1 VRILMVTDLYWPLIG
16 GLEIV
21 VRELSREL
29 AGRGHAVAVATLR
42 HDGMP
47 EHEDDGGVG
56 VHRIGGSLQRREQL
70 FAERGRRYAPPFPDP
85 EATVH
90 LREVVAGFRPDVV
103 HGHNWLIRSFL
114 PLKRR
119 RGPRLVVSLHDY
131 GETCAKRTLH
141 DLRQEICSG
150 PRVRKCLPCSA
161 DHYGTAKGWTVAGT
175 NWVSALAES
184 RLVDRYL
191 AISSA
196 VAAGNRLAERGLPHE
211 VIPNFSAVPPPD
223 AAGHAALLD
232 LLPDEPFLLFVGAL
246 GRHKGVDVLL
256 EAYGR
261 IADAPPLVLIG
272 ARWPG
277 MPAVPDG
284 VTVLHDWPPGAV
296 AGAWQRCMIGL
307 VPSAWAE
314 PFGLVAVEAM
324 QAGRP
329 VIASAA
335 GGLADIVVDGETG
348 LLTPPGD
355 PTALA
360 AALRRLLADEGLRR
374 TMGEAGRTRATA
386 FAPAAIVP
394 RFERAY
400 ARVLAA

>member
-1 VRILMVTDLYWPLIG
+1 MVTDLYWPLIG
-16 GLEIV
+16 GIEVV

-42 HDGMP
+42 QGAMP
-47 EHEDDGGVG
+47 EHEDDAGVG
-56 VHRIGGSLQRREQL
+56 VHRIGGTMQRREQL
-70 FAERGRRYAPPFPDP
+70 FAESARRYAPPFPDP
-85 EATVH
+85 EATLH
-90 LREVVAGFRPDVV
+90 LREVVADFRPDVV

-150 PRVRKCLPCSA
+150 PGPRKCLECSA

-191 AISSA
+191 AVSSA
-196 VAAGNRLAERGLPHE
+196 VATGNRLAERGLSYE
-211 VIPNFSAVPPPD
+211 VIPNFSAAPAPDD
-223 AAGHAALLD
+223 AAHAALLG
-232 LLPDEPFLLFVGAL
+232 LLPRAPFLLFVGAL

-261 IADAPPLVLIG
+261 LDDPPPLVLIG
-272 ARWPG
+272 ARWPD
-277 MPAVPDG
+277 MPAVPAG
-284 VTVLHDWPPGAV
+284 VTVLHDWPSAAI
-296 AGAWQRCMIGL
+296 AGAWRRCMLGL

-335 GGLADIVVDGETG
+335 GGLVDIVVDGETG
-348 LLTPPGD
+348 LLTAPGD

-360 AALRRLLADEGLRR
+360 AALRRLLADEGLRH
-374 TMGEAGRTRATA
+374 TMGEAGRTRSTA
-386 FAPAAIVP
+386 FAASAIVP

-400 ARVLAA
+400 ARVLAT

>member
-1 VRILMVTDLYWPLIG
+1 MVTDLYWPLIG
-16 GLEIV
+16 GLETV
-21 VRELSREL
+21 VRQLSREL
-29 AGRGHAVAVATLR
+29 TARGHEVAVATLR
-42 HDGMP
+42 QDGLP
-47 EHEDDGGVG
+47 QREDDAGVG
-56 VHRIGGSLQRREQL
+56 VHRIGGTLQRREQL
-70 FAERGRRYAPPFPDP
+70 FAESERRYAPPFPDP

-119 RGPRLVVSLHDY
+119 RGPRLVVTLHDY
-131 GETCAKRTLH
+131 GETCAKRTLY

-150 PRVRKCLPCSA
+150 PRPGKCLACSA
-161 DHYGTAKGWTVAGT
+161 EHYGRAKGWTVTGT

-196 VAAGNRLAERGLPHE
+196 VATGNRLAERGLAYD
-211 VIPNFSAVPPPD
+211 VIPNFSAVPAPDEAGPP
-223 AAGHAALLD
+223 ALLD
-232 LLPDEPFLLFVGAL
+232 RLPGEPFLLFVGAL

-261 IADAPPLVLIG
+261 LDDPPPLVLIG
-272 ARWPG
+272 ARWPD

-284 VTVLHDWPPGAV
+284 VTVLHDWPSAAV
-296 AGAWQRCMIGL
+296 AGAWRRCMIGL

-329 VIASAA
+329 LIASAA

-360 AALRRLLADEGLRR
+360 AALRRLLADEGLRE
-374 TMGEAGRTRATA
+374 TMGAAGRTRAAT
-386 FAPAAIVP
+386 FAPSAIVP
-394 RFERAY
+394 RVEQAY
-400 ARVLAA
+400 ARVLAT

>member
-1 VRILMVTDLYWPLIG
+1 MVSDLYWPLIG

-21 VRELSREL
+21 VRELSRQL
-29 AGRGHAVAVATLR
+29 AGRGHEVAVATLR
-42 HDGMP
+42 LDGAP
-47 EHEDDGGVG
+47 DYEDDAGIG
-56 VHRIGGSLQRREQL
+56 VHRIGGTLQRRERL
-70 FAERGRRYAPPFPDP
+70 FAEGGRRYAPPFPDP
-85 EATVH
+85 EATVN
-90 LREVVAGFRPDVV
+90 LRRVVAGFRPDVV

-119 RGPRLVVSLHDY
+119 GGPRLVVTLHDY

-150 PRVRKCLPCSA
+150 PGVRKCLVCSA
-161 DHYGTAKGWTVAGT
+161 DHYGTAKGWTIAGT

-191 AISSA
+191 AISPA
-196 VAAGNRLAERGLPHE
+196 VAAGNRLVERGLPHD
-211 VIPNFSAVPPPD
+211 VIPNFSAPPPRD
-223 AAGHAALLD
+223 DGSHSGLLD
-232 LLPDEPFLLFVGAL
+232 QLPAEPFLLFVGAL

-256 EAYGR
+256 EAYR
-261 IADAPPLVLIG
+261 SLDDPPPLVLIG

-277 MPAVPDG
+277 MPELPGG
-284 VTVLHDWPPGAV
+284 VTVLHDWPPAAI
-296 AGAWQRCMIGL
+296 AGAWRRCLIGL

-324 QAGRP
+324 RAGRP

-335 GGLADIVVDGETG
+335 GGLVDIVVDGETG

-355 PTALA
+355 PAGLA
-360 AALRRLLADEGLRR
+360 AALRRLLADEGLREA
-374 TMGEAGRTRATA
+374 MGAAGRARARA
-386 FAPAAIVP
+386 FDPSAIVP
-394 RFERAY
+394 RFERVY
-400 ARVLAA
+400 ARVLGA

>member
-1 VRILMVTDLYWPLIG
+1 MVTDLYWPVIG

-29 AGRGHAVAVATLR
+29 AERGHQVAVATLR
-42 HDGMP
+42 HDGQP
-47 EHEDDGGVG
+47 EHQDDAGVD
-56 VHRIGGSLQRREQL
+56 VHRIGATMPRWERL
-70 FAERGRRYAPPFPDP
+70 FAHGDRRYAPPFPDP
-85 EATVH
+85 EATIG
-90 LREVVAGFRPDVV
+90 LREVVAGFGPDIV

-141 DLRQEICSG
+141 DLHQQICSG
-150 PRVRKCLPCSA
+150 PGLRKCMVCSA
-161 DHYGTAKGWTVAGT
+161 DHYGAAKGCAVAGA
-175 NWVSALAES
+175 NWASTLAQS

-191 AISSA
+191 AISPA
-196 VAAGNRLAERGLPHE
+196 VVAGNRLAERGLPYE
-211 VIPNFSAVPPPD
+211 VIPNFSAARAPDD
-223 AAGHAALLD
+223 AAHADLLD

-261 IADAPPLVLIG
+261 LQGPPPLVLIG
-272 ARWPG
+272 ARWPD
-277 MPAVPDG
+277 MPAVPAG
-284 VTVLHDWPPGAV
+284 VTVLHDWPSSAI
-296 AGAWQRCMIGL
+296 AGAWRRCLIGL

-355 PTALA
+355 PAALA
-360 AALRRLLADEGLRR
+360 AALRRLLADTALRQA
-374 TMGEAGRTRATA
+374 MGEAGRRRAAA
-386 FAPAAIVP
+386 FTPAAIVP
-394 RFERAY
+394 RVERAY
-400 ARVLAA
+400 ARTLAS

>member
-1 VRILMVTDLYWPLIG
+1 LRILMVSDLYWPLIG

-21 VRELSREL
+21 VRRLSREL
-29 AGRGHAVAVATLR
+29 ADRGHDVAVATLR
-42 HDGMP
+42 QDGMSA
-47 EHEDDGGVG
+47 HEDDAGVG
-56 VHRIGGSLQRREQL
+56 VHRVGGTMQRVERL
-70 FAERGRRYAPPFPDP
+70 FADSGRRYSPPFPDP

-90 LREVVAGFRPDVV
+90 LRAVIADFRPDVV

-150 PRVRKCLPCSA
+150 PGVRKCLTCSA

-196 VAAGNRLAERGLPHE
+196 VAVGNRLAERGLPHE
-211 VIPNFSAVPPPD
+211 VIPNFSTLSPP
-223 AAGHAALLD
+223 GHDSLLD

-261 IADAPPLVLIG
+261 LDHAPPLVLIG

-284 VTVLHDWPPGAV
+284 VTVLHDWPPGAI

-355 PTALA
+355 AVALA
-360 AALRRLLADEGLRR
+360 AAVQRLVADEGLRR
-374 TMGEAGRTRATA
+374 TLGRAGRSRATA
-386 FAPAAIVP
+386 FAPSAIVP

-400 ARVLAA
+400 ARVLAS

>member
-1 VRILMVTDLYWPLIG
+1 MVTDLYWPLIG

-21 VRELSREL
+21 VRRLSREL
-29 AGRGHAVAVATLR
+29 ADRGHDVAVATLR
-42 HDGMP
+42 QAGMP
-47 EHEDDGGVG
+47 EHEDDGGVS
-56 VHRIGGSLQRREQL
+56 VHRIGGTMQRVERL
-70 FAERGRRYAPPFPDP
+70 FADSGRRYSPPFPDP

-90 LREVVAGFRPDVV
+90 LREVIADFRPDVV

-150 PRVRKCLPCSA
+150 PGVRKCAACSA

-196 VAAGNRLAERGLPHE
+196 VAVGNRLAERGLPHE
-211 VIPNFSAVPPPD
+211 VIPNFSTLAPPGG
-223 AAGHAALLD
+223 GHDALLE

-256 EAYGR
+256 EAYR
-261 IADAPPLVLIG
+261 RLDDAPPLVLIG
-272 ARWPG
+272 APWPG

-284 VTVLHDWPPGAV
+284 VTVLQDWPPGAI
-296 AGAWQRCMIGL
+296 ADAWQRCMIGL

-324 QAGRP
+324 QSGRP

-355 PTALA
+355 SAALA
-360 AALRRLLADEGLRR
+360 AALHRLLADEGLRQA
-374 TMGEAGRTRATA
+374 MGRAGRARAAA
-386 FAPAAIVP
+386 FAPSVIVP

-400 ARVLAA
+400 ARVLEA

>member
-1 VRILMVTDLYWPLIG
+1 MVTDLYWPLIG

-21 VRELSREL
+21 VRQLSREL
-29 AGRGHAVAVATLR
+29 AERGHEVAVATLR
-42 HDGMP
+42 HDGLP
-47 EHEDDGGVG
+47 EHEDDGDVG
-56 VHRIGGSLQRREQL
+56 VHRFGATTQRREQL
-70 FAERGRRYAPPFPDP
+70 FAESGRRYAPPFPDP

-90 LREVVAGFRPDVV
+90 LREVIADFRPDVV

-114 PLKRR
+114 PLKRCD
-119 RGPRLVVSLHDY
+119 GPRLVVSLHDY
-131 GETCAKRTLH
+131 GATCAKRTLL

-150 PRVRKCLPCSA
+150 PRPRKCLLCSA

-175 NWVSALAES
+175 NWVAALAES

-191 AISSA
+191 AISAA
-196 VAAGNRLAERGLPHE
+196 VASGNRLAERGAPYE
-211 VIPNFSAVPPPD
+211 VIPNFAAAPAPDD
-223 AAGHAALLD
+223 AAHAALLD
-232 LLPDEPFLLFVGAL
+232 RLPDEPFLLFVGAL

-256 EAYGR
+256 DAYAR
-261 IADAPPLVLIG
+261 LDDPPPLVLIG

-277 MPAVPDG
+277 MPDVPDG
-284 VTVLHDWPPGAV
+284 VAVLHDWPAGAV
-296 AGAWQRCMIGL
+296 AGAWRRCMIGL

-348 LLTPPGD
+348 VLTPPGD

-374 TMGEAGRTRATA
+374 AMGEAGRARATA
-386 FAPAAIVP
+386 FAPSAIVP

-400 ARVLAA
+400 AQVLAG

>member
-1 VRILMVTDLYWPLIG
+1 VRILMVSDLYWPLIG

-29 AGRGHAVAVATLR
+29 ADRGHEVAVATLR
-42 HDGMP
+42 RPDAP
-47 EHEDDGGVG
+47 EHEDDAGVD
-56 VHRIGGSLQRREQL
+56 VHRIGGTMQRREQL
-70 FAERGRRYAPPFPDP
+70 FAQGDRRYAPPFPDP
-85 EATVH
+85 EATLH
-90 LREVVAGFRPDVV
+90 LRAVVADFRPDVV

-131 GETCAKRTLH
+131 GETCAKRTLL

-150 PRVRKCLPCSA
+150 PGLRKCLACSA

-175 NWVSALAES
+175 NWASALAET

-196 VAAGNRLAERGLPHE
+196 VAAGNRLAERGLPYD
-211 VIPNFSAVPPPD
+211 VIPNFSAVRAPDD
-223 AAGHAALLD
+223 AAHAPLLE

-261 IADAPPLVLIG
+261 LRDPPPLVLIG
-272 ARWPG
+272 ARWPD
-277 MPAVPDG
+277 MPAVAAG
-284 VTVLHDWPPGAV
+284 VTVLHDWPSPAI

-307 VPSAWAE
+307 VPSAWPE

-360 AALRRLLADEGLRR
+360 AALRRLLADEGLRQ
-374 TMGEAGRTRATA
+374 TMGEAGRTRSAA
-386 FAPAAIVP
+386 FAPSAIVP

-400 ARVLAA
+400 ARVLAT

>member
-1 VRILMVTDLYWPLIG
+1 MVTDLYWPLIG
-16 GLEIV
+16 GLEVV

-29 AGRGHAVAVATLR
+29 ADRGHAVAVATLR
-42 HDGMP
+42 QGAMP
-47 EHEDDGGVG
+47 EHEDDAGVG
-56 VHRIGGSLQRREQL
+56 VHRIGGTMQRREQL
-70 FAERGRRYAPPFPDP
+70 FAESARRYAPPFPDP
-85 EATVH
+85 EATLH
-90 LREVVAGFRPDVV
+90 LREVIADFRPDVV

-141 DLRQEICSG
+141 DLRQEICAG
-150 PRVRKCLPCSA
+150 PGPRKCLTCSA

-191 AISSA
+191 AVSSA
-196 VAAGNRLAERGLPHE
+196 VATGNRLAERGLPYD
-211 VIPNFSAVPPPD
+211 VIPNFSAHPAPDD
-223 AAGHAALLD
+223 AAHAALLG
-232 LLPDEPFLLFVGAL
+232 LLPHAPFLLFVGAL

-261 IADAPPLVLIG
+261 LDDPPPLVLIG

-277 MPAVPDG
+277 MPAVPAG
-284 VTVLHDWPPGAV
+284 VTVLHDWPSGAIDS
-296 AGAWQRCMIGL
+296 AWQRCMLGL

-335 GGLADIVVDGETG
+335 GGLADIVIDGETG

-355 PTALA
+355 PAALA
-360 AALRRLLADEGLRR
+360 AALRRLLADEGLRQ
-374 TMGEAGRTRATA
+374 TMGEAGRTRSTA
-386 FAPAAIVP
+386 FAPSAIVP

-400 ARVLAA
+400 ARVLGT

>member
-1 VRILMVTDLYWPLIG
+1 MRILMVSDLYWPLIG

-21 VRELSREL
+21 VRRLSREL
-29 AGRGHAVAVATLR
+29 ADRGHDVAVATLR
-42 HDGMP
+42 QSGMSA
-47 EHEDDGGVG
+47 HEDDAGVG
-56 VHRIGGSLQRREQL
+56 VHRIGGTMQRVAPL
-70 FAERGRRYAPPFPDP
+70 FADSHRRYSPPFPDP

-90 LREVVAGFRPDVV
+90 LRAVIADFRPDVV

-119 RGPRLVVSLHDY
+119 GGPRLVVSLHDY

-150 PRVRKCLPCSA
+150 PGVRKCLACSA

-175 NWVSALAES
+175 NWGSALAES

-196 VAAGNRLAERGLPHE
+196 VAVGNRLAERRLPHE
-211 VIPNFSAVPPPD
+211 VIPNFSTLPAP
-223 AAGHAALLD
+223 GHDSLLD

-261 IADAPPLVLIG
+261 LDHAPPLVLIG

-284 VTVLHDWPPGAV
+284 VTVLHDWPPGAI

-329 VIASAA
+329 VIASDA

-348 LLTPPGD
+348 LLTRPGD
-355 PTALA
+355 PVALA
-360 AALRRLLADEGLRR
+360 AAVQRLVADEGLRR
-374 TMGEAGRTRATA
+374 AMGRAGRSRATA

-400 ARVLAA
+400 ARVLTA